1 MCCSSNHPK
10 FPSPSSSCTRFYAA
24 IDALAGTPCCSTMC
38 VLALGAVERRRWRLG
53 YRDKKTA
60 TAVLEGAANVMRGH
74 VALAVDGDVGALYT
88 PW

>member
-1 MCCSSNHPK
+1 
-10 FPSPSSSCTRFYAA
+10 
-24 IDALAGTPCCSTMC
+24 MC

-60 TAVLEGAANVMRGH
+60 TAVLEGAATVMRGH